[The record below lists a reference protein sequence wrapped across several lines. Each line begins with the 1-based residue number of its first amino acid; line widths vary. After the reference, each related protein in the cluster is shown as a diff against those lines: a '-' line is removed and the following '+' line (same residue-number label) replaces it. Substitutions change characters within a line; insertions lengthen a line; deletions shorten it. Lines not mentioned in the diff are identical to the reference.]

1 MRLRLFLSLFVVLI
15 GVMPGWAQQDGLLQ
29 LNDPLHRFL
38 HRQQVLG
45 RIPDA
50 FLSHQPLSAYE
61 AQRYL
66 GTLDWIVD
74 RQADWR
80 HGEWHS
86 EIAPNGRP
94 LGEKASGWKTPYHN
108 GRAMLQCLD
117 MLASAPQARD
127 GR

>member
-15 GVMPGWAQQDGLLQ
+15 GAMPGWAQQDGLLQ

-66 GTLDWIVD
+66 GTLDSLATNTIALSPVD
-74 RQADWR
+74 WKLYARFR
-80 HGEWHS
+80 GE
-86 EIAPNGRP
+86 APGP
-94 LGEKASGWKTPYHN
+94 G
-108 GRAMLQCLD
+108 
-117 MLASAPQARD
+117 
-127 GR
+127 